1 MANLDLEGFVTP
13 EQSFKGLSNLS
24 DKLQENKKIKQ
35 LEQQKSDAN
44 KASMT
49 KFLTDYTN
57 PKDYLSGAP
66 TDPVVVKKFGE
77 VMQGGIKLV
86 NENKGMTTDMLLMA
100 LNPAVSKLA
109 TYGSKAKNF
118 KGQIEERLK
127 NIDANSGYDKSAIL
141 QKATQSAFYNEDGTL
156 KEDFTDIDESKDWV
170 AETVLNYPDLV
181 TNDKGIDE
189 WVKGNKMMVN
199 SKDIIEW
206 NNKGGKKSSKVKTTA
221 YDWAI
226 PEVDEKTGVYTRGF
240 VPKYDLA
247 IDGDEEIM
255 GEFDDG
261 KGGKT
266 KAQVRLLDN
275 GIYTSILG
283 SRTGA
288 ADWVRGQVMKAIKGG
303 TYKDTQGN
311 PLTLNSPQANNLGR
325 MILYDELKKRGL
337 GGMENE
343 AESKPTQIKVYAP
356 RGGGGG
362 RGGGLTSADINRQN
376 NLHKTLNDI
385 TLDGNN
391 RLDVSTLLNGINFV
405 NKYNDK
411 VIISAAKYDPTK
423 KEFIV
428 TTSTGDEVIPYHK
441 LFTLAVTSN
450 PGTDIKWME
459 GFETYKRAATK
470 IKKGEFD

>member
-49 KFLTDYTN
+49 KFLTDYTD

-66 TDPVVVKKFGE
+66 TDPLVVKGFGE
-77 VMQGGIKLV
+77 VTQDGFKLV
-86 NENKGMTTDMLLMA
+86 NENKGMTTDMLIMA
-100 LNPAVSKLA
+100 LYPKVNKLA
-109 TYGSKAKNF
+109 TYGSKAKTIKN
-118 KGQIEERLK
+118 QIEENLK
-127 NIDANSGYDKSAIL
+127 NIDANSGYDKFALSQEARR
-141 QKATQSAFYNEDGTL
+141 SAFYNEDGTI
-156 KEDFTDIDESKDWV
+156 KEDFNEVDEGKDYV
-170 AETVLNYPDLV
+170 KETVLNHPDLV
-181 TNDKGIDE
+181 TNDKAIDE

-206 NNKGGKKSSKVKTTA
+206 NNKGGKKSSKVETTA

-226 PEVDEKTGVYTRGF
+226 PEVDEKTGVYSRGF

-247 IDGDEEIM
+247 IDGDEEII

-283 SRTGA
+283 SRKGA
-288 ADWVRGQVMKAIKGG
+288 ADWVRGQVMIAIKGG
-303 TYKDTQGN
+303 TYKDNQGN

-337 GGMENE
+337 GGMQNV

-362 RGGGLTSADINRQN
+362 RGDGLAQGDINRQN

-385 TLDGNN
+385 TPDGNN

-411 VIISAAKYDPTK
+411 VIINGAKYDPIK
-423 KEFIV
+423 KEFIIK
-428 TTSTGDEVIPYHK
+428 TSKGDEVIPYHK

>member
-44 KASMT
+44 KASMI
-49 KFLTDYTN
+49 KFLTSYTD
-57 PKDYLSGAP
+57 PKANLSGAP
-66 TDPVVVKKFGE
+66 TDPVVVKGFAD
-77 VMQGGIKLV
+77 VTQGGIKLV
-86 NENKGMTTDMLLMA
+86 NENKGMTTDMLITA
-100 LNPAVSKLA
+100 LYPAVSKLA
-109 TYGSKAKNF
+109 IYASKAKDF
-118 KGQIEERLK
+118 KGQIDERIK
-127 NIDANSGYDKSAIL
+127 NLDVGYDKSAIL
-141 QKATQSAFYNEDGTL
+141 QKARQSAFYNEDGTL
-156 KEDFTDIDESKDWV
+156 KENFTDIDTSKDWV

-181 TNDKGIDE
+181 TNDKAIDE

-206 NNKGGKKSSKVKTTA
+206 NNKGGKKSSKVETTA

-226 PEVDEKTGVYTRGF
+226 PEVDEKTGVYSRGF

-303 TYKDTQGN
+303 TYKDNQGN

-337 GGMENE
+337 GGMQNV

-362 RGGGLTSADINRQN
+362 RGDGLAQGDINRQN

-385 TLDGNN
+385 IPDGNN
-391 RLDVSTLLNGINFV
+391 RLDVSRLLNGINFV

-411 VIISAAKYDPTK
+411 VIINDAKYDPIK
-423 KEFIV
+423 KEFIIK
-428 TTSTGDEVIPYHK
+428 TSKGDEVIPYHK